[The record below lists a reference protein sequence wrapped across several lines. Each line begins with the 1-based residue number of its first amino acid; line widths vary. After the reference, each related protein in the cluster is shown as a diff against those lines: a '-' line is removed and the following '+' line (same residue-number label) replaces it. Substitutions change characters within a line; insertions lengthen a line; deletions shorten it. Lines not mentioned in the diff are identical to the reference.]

1 MKPTRERFA
10 SCGATILHLGMAN
23 IAPLY
28 QRGGNLDK
36 ELQQTYSYADKSNNS
51 CD

>member
-36 ELQQTYSYADKSNNS
+36 ELQQTYS
-51 CD
+51 